1 MPRPPPLPLS
11 RRFRT
16 PSPSPARP
24 TRGRGKP
31 PRVLKQCRR
40 TAHCKGHSVAV
51 LARARRLA
59 ILIYRM
65 LRYGQDNVMTGAA
78 KPFGYQLIEHTG
90 EHAAA
95 AA

>member
-1 MPRPPPLPLS
+1 MPRHPPHYPS
-11 RRFRT
+11 RGASGHRHHHQRA
-16 PSPSPARP
+16 PPW
-24 TRGRGKP
+24 RGKP
-31 PRVLKQCRR
+31 PRVLRQFRR
-40 TAHCKGHSVAV
+40 TPHCKGHSVAV

-78 KPFGYQLIEHTG
+78 KPFGHQLIEHTG